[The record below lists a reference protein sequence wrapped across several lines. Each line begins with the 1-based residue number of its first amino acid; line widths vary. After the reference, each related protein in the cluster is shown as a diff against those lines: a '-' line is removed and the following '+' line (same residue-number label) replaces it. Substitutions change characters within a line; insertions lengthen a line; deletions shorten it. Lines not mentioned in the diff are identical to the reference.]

1 MKEYTRANINNK
13 NQKCLDYFTLKEYD
27 NTGVMVIREAQSIHP
42 YSDVSA
48 FLSDKFNV
56 KDYLNNHASEFA
68 ITTYEYCTAG
78 EQHIIHGLIRRLI
91 DPEGNVTEYVY
102 NADGTVK
109 QEWKYAAGQSKQ
121 DGGCTSYEYNDM
133 FLISKTTSPGGNV
146 TETTYDLQIKVK
158 R

>member
-1 MKEYTRANINNK
+1 MF
-13 NQKCLDYFTLKEYD
+13 YFHFSKGQMFLLLPHALLHMTAM
-27 NTGVMVIREAQSIHP
+27 NTVLIIQRMAAGAVA
-42 YSDVSA
+42 
-48 FLSDKFNV
+48 
-56 KDYLNNHASEFA
+56 
-68 ITTYEYCTAG
+68 TYEYCTAG

-146 TETTYDLQIKVK
+146 TELKPVNIVFTQATP
-158 R
+158 